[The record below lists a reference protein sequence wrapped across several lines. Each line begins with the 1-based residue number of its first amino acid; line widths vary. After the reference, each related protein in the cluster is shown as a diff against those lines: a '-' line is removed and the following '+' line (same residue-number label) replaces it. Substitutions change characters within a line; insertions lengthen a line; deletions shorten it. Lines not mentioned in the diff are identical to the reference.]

1 MKFIKKSDLSKVV
14 FVSGSTR
21 SGKIILSR
29 IISSLER
36 SENITVD
43 HLIEQLPVMER
54 LGELSK
60 EACSTLLR
68 YAVHLRTYD
77 NFIGRN
83 TNFKT
88 TDFTSIFKTEN
99 PKKYFK
105 RLISNRDI
113 YGDSNDGDEAIK
125 KIRSEKIIFNMMIH
139 YELMHVDIFLR
150 AFPQCRFY
158 CMERHPVD
166 LVNSWI
172 NKRYSSTFLKN
183 PRNATITYK
192 YKNNLVPYYAYGW
205 EEKYIQSNYVDKI
218 IFMIENSTKVSKQKY
233 NKLSK
238 INKKKVKKISFDE
251 VVSNPE
257 KIIKKI
263 CNDLK
268 TKKTS
273 YTKKILDEENCPRQI
288 DLKIRNEK
296 MENIRKKSSIEGF
309 QILKKLSRKFDT
321 KG

>member
-1 MKFIKKSDLSKVV
+1 MKFIKKNDLSKIV

-29 IISSLER
+29 IISSLKR

-43 HLIEQLPVMER
+43 HLIEQLPIMTR
-54 LGELSK
+54 LGELSN
-60 EACSTLLR
+60 EACITLLK

-99 PKKYFK
+99 PKKYFR
-105 RLISNRDI
+105 RLISNKDI
-113 YGDSNDGDEAIK
+113 YGDSNEGDTAIK
-125 KIRSEKIIFNMMIH
+125 NIKKENILFNMMIH

-150 AFPQCRFY
+150 AFPKSKFY
-158 CMERHPVD
+158 CMERHPID
-166 LVNSWI
+166 LVYSWI
-172 NKRYSSTFLKN
+172 NKKYSSTFLEN

-192 YKNNLVPYYAYGW
+192 YKNKIVPYYAFGW
-205 EEKYIQSNYVDKI
+205 EEKYIKSNYVDKI

-233 NKLSK
+233 NKLSEL
-238 INKKKVKKISFDE
+238 NKKKVKKISFDKL
-251 VVSNPE
+251 VLDPE
-257 KIIKKI
+257 KIINKI
-263 CNDLK
+263 CIDLK
-268 TKKTS
+268 TEKTG
-273 YTKKILDEENCPRQI
+273 YTNKILEEENCPRELDI
-288 DLKIRNEK
+288 KIRDKK
-296 MENIRKKSSIEGF
+296 MEKIKKKSSNEGF
-309 QILKKLSRKFDT
+309 NVLKRLSRDFDR